1 MIRQVSIIGL
11 TAHAAFGGMGTGSS
25 NISSAQRSHN
35 RDRTLGAEHSIHN
48 RHQAPQ
54 PVFPVQNHQQ
64 ALKIAFPVSVK
75 HVALRANEAS
85 LQNAANV
92 APSEKNGIDSQ
103 LTFKKVA
110 YGDTVALI
118 QNTRVFLLKLIDA
131 IKYLNDLPKDGT
143 YADYHKAD
151 FDSIIYL
158 IFLIA
163 VSMGALLGCLCIILL
178 FYPTINTNI
187 IIEDT
192 PPPHE
197 NGPLPSA
204 NQLPAPSNVLPDQP
218 GSFSNS
224 PHHDDGISIDTPPPH
239 ENGLLPS
246 ANQLPAPSNVLPDQ
260 PGSFSNN
267 PHHDD
272 GIYIDIPDDL
282 RELWT
287 GVSDNQLL
295 DGRRD
300 SQPDAELSNR
310 GLQSPDPIEFESSS
324 SQVVRTYPLTQFSR
338 RRGF

>member
-158 IFLIA
+158 TFLIA

-178 FYPTINTNI
+178 FYATINTNI

-197 NGPLPSA
+197 NGP
-204 NQLPAPSNVLPDQP
+204 
-218 GSFSNS
+218 
-224 PHHDDGISIDTPPPH
+224 
-239 ENGLLPS
+239 LPS